1 MHTGTKR
8 NHMKEACVM
17 CRCRKYDSARYEK
30 EMLSLKKGRID
41 EMHGNLLRSPPVKR
55 RRLICLAF
63 LRRTR

>member
-1 MHTGTKR
+1 VLCAG
-8 NHMKEACVM
+8 VG
-17 CRCRKYDSARYEK
+17 KYDSARYEK
-30 EMLSLKKGRID
+30 EMLSLKKGRIE